1 MNIIDLRDD
10 LVVESV
16 QGSVYT
22 IDNKGNLV
30 QLYAGSHLNK
40 GDKVILQN
48 DASFDALVHNQTVT
62 FDNSADNMTVEDLK
76 NLLNQQYA
84 ATVHQNYI
92 NQSQPDDDL
101 ASSLLVKQSHS
112 VDHQISNNVTLDTI
126 HRMIEDGQD
135 PTLAQPKPAAGNEL
149 SSSAPGSVYIDYDND
164 QMLAEAGHDTAYKP
178 TDNQER
184 KDYIGGDESLFLPPL
199 HAGVQILSI
208 AEDNVINES
217 EAHSKV
223 SITGTVSQDVKVGDI
238 VELSLDKQPIGHA
251 TVTLVDGE
259 LVWTTSVDGS
269 TLVNANLD
277 LVTATVTTHDS
288 HGRTVSATDDHTYSI
303 DTDIAAK
310 ITITSIATDDNVTGP
325 DSEHSQTII
334 GTVGGDVQEGDHVI
348 VSLDGKVLGTATVQA
363 DKSWSL
369 NVDGKVL
376 LDAGSDSVTAT
387 VDIRDAAGNQAHA
400 TATHDY
406 TVDVS
411 ASIDIDPITGD
422 NIITQKEGHEQSL
435 TITGS
440 VGGQVQ
446 AGDTVIVTIHNH
458 QYKTTVG
465 ADNKWSV
472 DVTGEDVL
480 HADKASATVTTSYS
494 SHNATAS
501 SDENYQVDI
510 KADIAIDSIG
520 GDNIIN
526 DTESKGKVPVSGT
539 VGGDVKAGD
548 VVNVMVDGHKV
559 GETNVVEQD
568 GKLTWTANV
577 DGSVLKNASA
587 DSVTATVT
595 TTDEAGHSAHATDE
609 HAYQVDTDIA
619 ASITITSI
627 ATDDN
632 VTGPDSEHSQT
643 IIGTVGGDVQEGD
656 LVIVSLDGKVL
667 GTATVQADKSW
678 SLNVDGKVLLD
689 AGSDSVTATVDIRDA
704 AGNQAH
710 ATATHDYTVD
720 VSATIDI
727 DPITGDNIIT
737 QKEGHEQSLTI
748 TGSVGGQVQA
758 GDTVIV
764 TIHNH
769 QYKTTVGADNK
780 WSVDVTGEDVLHAD
794 KASATVTTSYSSHN
808 ATASSDEN
816 YQVDI
821 KADIAIDS
829 IGGDNII
836 NDTESKGKVPV
847 SGTVGGDVKAGDV
860 VNVMV
865 DGHKVGEANVVEQ
878 DGKLT
883 WTAEVDGSVLKN
895 ASADSV
901 TATVTTTDEAG
912 HSASAIDEHT
922 YKVDTDIAASITI
935 TSIATDDNVTGP
947 DSEHSQTIIGTVG
960 GDVQEGDHVIVSLD
974 GKVLGTATVQADKS
988 WSLNVDGKV
997 LLDAG
1002 SDSVTATVDIRDAAG
1017 NQAHATATHDYT
1029 VDVSATIDI
1038 DPITGD
1044 NIITQ
1049 KEGHEQSL
1057 TITGSVGG
1065 QVQAGDTVIVTIHN
1079 HQYKTTVGA
1088 DNKWSVDVT
1097 GEDVLHADKA
1107 SATVTTSYSSH
1118 NATAS
1123 SDENYQVDIKADIA
1137 IDSIGGD
1144 NIINDTESKG
1154 KVPVSGTVGGDVK
1167 AGDVVNVMVDGHK
1180 VGEANVVE
1188 QDGKL
1193 TWTAEVDGSVLKNA
1207 SADSVTA
1214 TVTTTDEAG
1223 HSASA
1228 TDEHTYKV
1236 DTDIAASI
1244 TITSIA
1250 TDDNVTGPDSEHSQT
1265 IIGTVGGDVQEGD
1278 HVIVSLDGK
1287 VLGTATVQAD
1297 KSWSLN
1303 VDGKVLLDAGS
1314 DSVTATVDIRDA
1326 AGNQAHAT
1334 ATHDYTV
1341 DVSATIDID
1350 PITGDNIITQKEG
1363 HEQSLTITGSVGGQV
1378 QAGDTVIVTIH
1389 NHQYKTTVGADNK
1402 WSVDVTGEDV
1412 LHADKASATVTTS
1425 YSSHNATASSDEN
1438 YQVDIKADIAIDSIG
1453 GDNIINDTESK
1464 GKVPVSGT
1472 VGGDVKAGDVVNVMV
1487 DGHKVGEANV
1497 VEQDGKLTWTAE
1509 VDGSVLKNA
1518 SADSVTATVTTT
1530 DEAGH
1535 SASAIDEHTYKVDTD
1550 IAASITITSIAT
1562 DDNVTGPDSEHSQT
1576 IIGTVGGD
1584 VQEGDHVIVS
1594 LDGKVLGTATVQADK
1609 SWSLNVDGKV
1619 LLDAGSDSVT
1629 ATVDIRDAAG
1639 NQAHATATHDYT
1651 VDVSATIDIDPITGD
1666 NIITQ
1671 KEGHEQ
1677 SLTITGSV
1685 GGQVQAGDTVI
1696 VTIHNHQYKT
1706 TVGAD
1711 NKWSVDVTGEDVLHA
1726 DKASA
1731 TVTTSYSSHNATAS
1745 SDENY
1750 QVDIKADI
1758 AIDSIGGDNIINDT
1772 ESKGKVPVSG
1782 TVGGDVKAGDVVN
1795 VMVDGHKVGEANVVE
1810 QDGKLT
1816 WTAEVDGSVLKN
1828 ASADSV
1834 TATVTTT
1841 DEAGHSASATDEH
1854 TYKVDTDI
1862 AASIT
1867 ITSIATDDN
1876 VTGPD
1881 SEHSQTIIG
1890 TVGGDV
1896 QEGDHVIVSLD
1907 GKVLGTATVQAD
1919 KSWSLNVDGKVLLDA
1934 GSDSVTATVDIR
1946 DAAGNQAHATATH
1959 DYTVDVSA
1967 TIDIDPITGD
1977 NIITQ
1982 KEGHEQ
1988 SLTITGSVG
1997 GQVQAGDTVI
2007 VTIHNHQYKTTVG
2020 ADNKWSVDVTGED
2033 VLHADKASATVTT
2046 SYSSHNATASSDENY
2061 QVDIKADIAID
2072 SIGGDNI
2079 INDTESKGKVPVSG
2093 TVGGDVKAGDVVNV
2107 MVDGHKVGEANVVE
2121 QDGKLTWTAEVD
2133 GSVLKNASADSVT
2146 ATVTTTDEAGHSASA
2161 TDEHTYKVDTDIAAS
2176 ITITS
2181 IATDDNVTG
2190 PDSEHSQ
2197 TIIGTVGGDVQEGD
2211 HVIVSLDG
2219 KVLGT
2224 ATVQADK
2231 SWSLNVD
2238 GKVLLDAGSDSVTAT
2253 VDIRDAAG
2261 NQAHATATHD
2271 YTVDVSASI
2280 DIDPITGDNIIT
2292 QKEGHEQ
2299 SLTITGSVGGQVQ
2312 AGDTVIVTIHNH
2324 QYKTT
2329 VGADNKWSVDVT
2341 GEDVLHADKASA
2353 TVTTSYSSHNATASS
2368 DENYQVD
2375 IKADIAIDSI
2385 GGDNIIND
2393 TESKGKVPVSG
2404 TVGGDVKA
2412 GDVVNVMVD
2421 GHKVGETN
2429 VVEQDGKLTW
2439 TANVDGSV
2447 LKNASADSVTATVTT
2462 TDEAGHSAHATDE
2475 HAYQVDTDI
2484 AASIT
2489 ITSIATD
2496 DNVTGPDSEHSQT
2509 IIGTVGG
2516 DVQEGDLVIVSLD
2529 GKVLGTAT
2537 VQADKSWSLNVDG
2550 KVLLDAGSD
2559 SVTATVD
2566 IRDVAGNQAHAT
2578 ATHDYTVD
2586 VSASIDIDPITG
2598 DNIITQKEGHEKVLD
2613 VTGKVG
2619 GQAREGDEVT
2629 VTIGNNKYITHV
2641 QKDLTWSIA
2650 VAGMDIL
2657 HANQAIASVTTSYSS
2672 HNVTVDADEPYKV
2685 DIGALVT
2692 IDSIAEDNIVTQA
2705 EGKSS
2710 VVINGSVG
2718 GDVKDGDIV
2727 TLTID
2732 GQQFTGE
2739 AKDGRYQ
2746 ITVEGSALL
2755 KDSDRIVEA
2764 SVTTTDGAHHSASDT
2779 AEKSYQIDGV
2789 VIQAD
2794 NGDNTI
2800 VGTVGSDLL
2809 IGDLDPA
2816 KIVDVP
2822 TNVNFVI
2829 DTSGSMYYGRL
2840 LNLDSIHMNSAE
2852 KYKVFV
2858 NYGATLTAADGTQL
2872 YNGSSQSGWVT
2883 VTYDQM
2889 KAGLQYDG
2897 YRAEDPI
2904 YIKSSIGEDQT
2915 YKLTDFPSVFDMT
2928 KQAYQVLVDEIL
2940 TNTNDKSSLNF
2951 NVVTFNSTVGGDSS
2965 FHYDAES
2972 NSFVNSRGTDIHNY
2986 LNSLIA
2992 GGGTEFEAPLKTISD
3007 HIVTDGNTRNVV
3019 YFLTDGK
3026 DNTGFSNS
3034 ANNSDYA
3041 ALKHAEVIS
3050 IAVGPS
3056 GDADQVNQIAQLG
3069 EGYNNNNDSE
3079 PSYSKVITN
3088 TNELTDIFKDIG
3100 QHFIPGSDT
3109 ITGSDDDDVLV
3120 GDALNIHWMYDEGL
3134 LHGQYHEPVKGKVDT
3149 YPATIIK
3156 QYLADEAHNG
3166 DTNKVLTSDINHFI
3180 ADHLDK
3186 FGNNEYGGN
3195 DHISGGK
3202 GNDILIGD
3210 GGNDT
3215 LDGGLGDDL
3224 LDGGLGN
3231 DFLTGGAGNDTFI
3244 WSDRSLVAKDSANNN
3259 PIDHIKDFAIGED
3272 KIDLTDILD
3281 KSDNTTIDDLLKHV
3295 SAEIK
3300 DVGKDD
3306 KADVVLTVHNSDSSK
3321 QTTIVLD
3328 DFASHSDLTGI
3339 TSSNEIVQH
3348 LFNDHVF
3355 K

>member
-251 TVTLVDGE
+251 TVTLVNGE

-376 LDAGSDSVTAT
+376 LDAGRDSVTAT

-411 ASIDIDPITGD
+411 AS
-422 NIITQKEGHEQSL
+422 
-435 TITGS
+435 
-440 VGGQVQ
+440 
-446 AGDTVIVTIHNH
+446 
-458 QYKTTVG
+458 
-465 ADNKWSV
+465 
-472 DVTGEDVL
+472 
-480 HADKASATVTTSYS
+480 
-494 SHNATAS
+494 
-501 SDENYQVDI
+501 
-510 KADIAIDSIG
+510 
-520 GDNIIN
+520 
-526 DTESKGKVPVSGT
+526 
-539 VGGDVKAGD
+539 
-548 VVNVMVDGHKV
+548 
-559 GETNVVEQD
+559 
-568 GKLTWTANV
+568 
-577 DGSVLKNASA
+577 
-587 DSVTATVT
+587 
-595 TTDEAGHSAHATDE
+595 
-609 HAYQVDTDIA
+609 
-619 ASITITSI
+619 
-627 ATDDN
+627 
-632 VTGPDSEHSQT
+632 
-643 IIGTVGGDVQEGD
+643 
-656 LVIVSLDGKVL
+656 
-667 GTATVQADKSW
+667 
-678 SLNVDGKVLLD
+678 
-689 AGSDSVTATVDIRDA
+689 
-704 AGNQAH
+704 
-710 ATATHDYTVD
+710 
-720 VSATIDI
+720 
-727 DPITGDNIIT
+727 
-737 QKEGHEQSLTI
+737 
-748 TGSVGGQVQA
+748 
-758 GDTVIV
+758 
-764 TIHNH
+764 
-769 QYKTTVGADNK
+769 
-780 WSVDVTGEDVLHAD
+780 
-794 KASATVTTSYSSHN
+794 
-808 ATASSDEN
+808 
-816 YQVDI
+816 
-821 KADIAIDS
+821 
-829 IGGDNII
+829 
-836 NDTESKGKVPV
+836 
-847 SGTVGGDVKAGDV
+847 
-860 VNVMV
+860 
-865 DGHKVGEANVVEQ
+865 
-878 DGKLT
+878 
-883 WTAEVDGSVLKN
+883 
-895 ASADSV
+895 
-901 TATVTTTDEAG
+901 
-912 HSASAIDEHT
+912 
-922 YKVDTDIAASITI
+922 
-935 TSIATDDNVTGP
+935 
-947 DSEHSQTIIGTVG
+947 
-960 GDVQEGDHVIVSLD
+960 
-974 GKVLGTATVQADKS
+974 
-988 WSLNVDGKV
+988 
-997 LLDAG
+997 
-1002 SDSVTATVDIRDAAG
+1002 
-1017 NQAHATATHDYT
+1017 
-1029 VDVSATIDI
+1029 IDI

-1303 VDGKVLLDAGS
+1303 VDGKVLLDAGR

-1341 DVSATIDID
+1341 DVSA
-1350 PITGDNIITQKEG
+1350 
-1363 HEQSLTITGSVGGQV
+1363 S
-1378 QAGDTVIVTIH
+1378 
-1389 NHQYKTTVGADNK
+1389 
-1402 WSVDVTGEDV
+1402 
-1412 LHADKASATVTTS
+1412 
-1425 YSSHNATASSDEN
+1425 
-1438 YQVDIKADIAIDSIG
+1438 
-1453 GDNIINDTESK
+1453 
-1464 GKVPVSGT
+1464 
-1472 VGGDVKAGDVVNVMV
+1472 
-1487 DGHKVGEANV
+1487 
-1497 VEQDGKLTWTAE
+1497 
-1509 VDGSVLKNA
+1509 
-1518 SADSVTATVTTT
+1518 
-1530 DEAGH
+1530 
-1535 SASAIDEHTYKVDTD
+1535 
-1550 IAASITITSIAT
+1550 
-1562 DDNVTGPDSEHSQT
+1562 
-1576 IIGTVGGD
+1576 
-1584 VQEGDHVIVS
+1584 
-1594 LDGKVLGTATVQADK
+1594 
-1609 SWSLNVDGKV
+1609 
-1619 LLDAGSDSVT
+1619 
-1629 ATVDIRDAAG
+1629 
-1639 NQAHATATHDYT
+1639 
-1651 VDVSATIDIDPITGD
+1651 IDIDPITGD

-1934 GSDSVTATVDIR
+1934 GRDSVTATVDIR

-1967 TIDIDPITGD
+1967 SIDIDPITGD

-2238 GKVLLDAGSDSVTAT
+2238 GKVLLDAGRDSVTAT

-2421 GHKVGETN
+2421 GHKVGEAN

-2439 TANVDGSV
+2439 TAEVDGSV

-2462 TDEAGHSAHATDE
+2462 TDEAGHSASATDE
-2475 HAYQVDTDI
+2475 HTYKVDTDI

-2516 DVQEGDLVIVSLD
+2516 DVQ
-2529 GKVLGTAT
+2529 
-2537 VQADKSWSLNVDG
+2537 
-2550 KVLLDAGSD
+2550 
-2559 SVTATVD
+2559 
-2566 IRDVAGNQAHAT
+2566 
-2578 ATHDYTVD
+2578 
-2586 VSASIDIDPITG
+2586 
-2598 DNIITQKEGHEKVLD
+2598 
-2613 VTGKVG
+2613 G
-2619 GQAREGDEVT
+2619 G
-2629 VTIGNNKYITHV
+2629 
-2641 QKDLTWSIA
+2641 
-2650 VAGMDIL
+2650 
-2657 HANQAIASVTTSYSS
+2657 TTSS
-2672 HNVTVDADEPYKV
+2672 
-2685 DIGALVT
+2685 
-2692 IDSIAEDNIVTQA
+2692 
-2705 EGKSS
+2705 
-2710 VVINGSVG
+2710 
-2718 GDVKDGDIV
+2718 
-2727 TLTID
+2727 
-2732 GQQFTGE
+2732 
-2739 AKDGRYQ
+2739 
-2746 ITVEGSALL
+2746 
-2755 KDSDRIVEA
+2755 
-2764 SVTTTDGAHHSASDT
+2764 
-2779 AEKSYQIDGV
+2779 
-2789 VIQAD
+2789 
-2794 NGDNTI
+2794 
-2800 VGTVGSDLL
+2800 
-2809 IGDLDPA
+2809 
-2816 KIVDVP
+2816 
-2822 TNVNFVI
+2822 
-2829 DTSGSMYYGRL
+2829 
-2840 LNLDSIHMNSAE
+2840 
-2852 KYKVFV
+2852 
-2858 NYGATLTAADGTQL
+2858 
-2872 YNGSSQSGWVT
+2872 
-2883 VTYDQM
+2883 
-2889 KAGLQYDG
+2889 
-2897 YRAEDPI
+2897 
-2904 YIKSSIGEDQT
+2904 
-2915 YKLTDFPSVFDMT
+2915 
-2928 KQAYQVLVDEIL
+2928 
-2940 TNTNDKSSLNF
+2940 
-2951 NVVTFNSTVGGDSS
+2951 
-2965 FHYDAES
+2965 
-2972 NSFVNSRGTDIHNY
+2972 
-2986 LNSLIA
+2986 
-2992 GGGTEFEAPLKTISD
+2992 
-3007 HIVTDGNTRNVV
+3007 
-3019 YFLTDGK
+3019 
-3026 DNTGFSNS
+3026 
-3034 ANNSDYA
+3034 
-3041 ALKHAEVIS
+3041 
-3050 IAVGPS
+3050 
-3056 GDADQVNQIAQLG
+3056 
-3069 EGYNNNNDSE
+3069 
-3079 PSYSKVITN
+3079 
-3088 TNELTDIFKDIG
+3088 
-3100 QHFIPGSDT
+3100 
-3109 ITGSDDDDVLV
+3109 
-3120 GDALNIHWMYDEGL
+3120 
-3134 LHGQYHEPVKGKVDT
+3134 
-3149 YPATIIK
+3149 
-3156 QYLADEAHNG
+3156 
-3166 DTNKVLTSDINHFI
+3166 
-3180 ADHLDK
+3180 
-3186 FGNNEYGGN
+3186 
-3195 DHISGGK
+3195 
-3202 GNDILIGD
+3202 
-3210 GGNDT
+3210 
-3215 LDGGLGDDL
+3215 
-3224 LDGGLGN
+3224 
-3231 DFLTGGAGNDTFI
+3231 
-3244 WSDRSLVAKDSANNN
+3244 
-3259 PIDHIKDFAIGED
+3259 
-3272 KIDLTDILD
+3272 
-3281 KSDNTTIDDLLKHV
+3281 
-3295 SAEIK
+3295 
-3300 DVGKDD
+3300 
-3306 KADVVLTVHNSDSSK
+3306 
-3321 QTTIVLD
+3321 
-3328 DFASHSDLTGI
+3328 
-3339 TSSNEIVQH
+3339 
-3348 LFNDHVF
+3348 
-3355 K
+3355 

>member
-400 TATHDY
+400 
-406 TVDVS
+406 
-411 ASIDIDPITGD
+411 
-422 NIITQKEGHEQSL
+422 
-435 TITGS
+435 
-440 VGGQVQ
+440 
-446 AGDTVIVTIHNH
+446 
-458 QYKTTVG
+458 
-465 ADNKWSV
+465 
-472 DVTGEDVL
+472 
-480 HADKASATVTTSYS
+480 
-494 SHNATAS
+494 
-501 SDENYQVDI
+501 
-510 KADIAIDSIG
+510 
-520 GDNIIN
+520 
-526 DTESKGKVPVSGT
+526 
-539 VGGDVKAGD
+539 
-548 VVNVMVDGHKV
+548 M
-559 GETNVVEQD
+559 
-568 GKLTWTANV
+568 
-577 DGSVLKNASA
+577 
-587 DSVTATVT
+587 
-595 TTDEAGHSAHATDE
+595 
-609 HAYQVDTDIA
+609 
-619 ASITITSI
+619 
-627 ATDDN
+627 
-632 VTGPDSEHSQT
+632 
-643 IIGTVGGDVQEGD
+643 
-656 LVIVSLDGKVL
+656 
-667 GTATVQADKSW
+667 
-678 SLNVDGKVLLD
+678 
-689 AGSDSVTATVDIRDA
+689 
-704 AGNQAH
+704 
-710 ATATHDYTVD
+710 
-720 VSATIDI
+720 
-727 DPITGDNIIT
+727 
-737 QKEGHEQSLTI
+737 
-748 TGSVGGQVQA
+748 
-758 GDTVIV
+758 
-764 TIHNH
+764 
-769 QYKTTVGADNK
+769 
-780 WSVDVTGEDVLHAD
+780 
-794 KASATVTTSYSSHN
+794 
-808 ATASSDEN
+808 
-816 YQVDI
+816 
-821 KADIAIDS
+821 
-829 IGGDNII
+829 
-836 NDTESKGKVPV
+836 
-847 SGTVGGDVKAGDV
+847 
-860 VNVMV
+860 
-865 DGHKVGEANVVEQ
+865 
-878 DGKLT
+878 
-883 WTAEVDGSVLKN
+883 
-895 ASADSV
+895 
-901 TATVTTTDEAG
+901 
-912 HSASAIDEHT
+912 
-922 YKVDTDIAASITI
+922 
-935 TSIATDDNVTGP
+935 
-947 DSEHSQTIIGTVG
+947 
-960 GDVQEGDHVIVSLD
+960 
-974 GKVLGTATVQADKS
+974 
-988 WSLNVDGKV
+988 
-997 LLDAG
+997 
-1002 SDSVTATVDIRDAAG
+1002 
-1017 NQAHATATHDYT
+1017 
-1029 VDVSATIDI
+1029 
-1038 DPITGD
+1038 
-1044 NIITQ
+1044 
-1049 KEGHEQSL
+1049 
-1057 TITGSVGG
+1057 
-1065 QVQAGDTVIVTIHN
+1065 
-1079 HQYKTTVGA
+1079 
-1088 DNKWSVDVT
+1088 
-1097 GEDVLHADKA
+1097 
-1107 SATVTTSYSSH
+1107 
-1118 NATAS
+1118 
-1123 SDENYQVDIKADIA
+1123 
-1137 IDSIGGD
+1137 
-1144 NIINDTESKG
+1144 
-1154 KVPVSGTVGGDVK
+1154 
-1167 AGDVVNVMVDGHK
+1167 
-1180 VGEANVVE
+1180 
-1188 QDGKL
+1188 
-1193 TWTAEVDGSVLKNA
+1193 
-1207 SADSVTA
+1207 
-1214 TVTTTDEAG
+1214 
-1223 HSASA
+1223 
-1228 TDEHTYKV
+1228 
-1236 DTDIAASI
+1236 
-1244 TITSIA
+1244 
-1250 TDDNVTGPDSEHSQT
+1250 
-1265 IIGTVGGDVQEGD
+1265 
-1278 HVIVSLDGK
+1278 
-1287 VLGTATVQAD
+1287 
-1297 KSWSLN
+1297 
-1303 VDGKVLLDAGS
+1303 
-1314 DSVTATVDIRDA
+1314 
-1326 AGNQAHAT
+1326 
-1334 ATHDYTV
+1334 
-1341 DVSATIDID
+1341 
-1350 PITGDNIITQKEG
+1350 
-1363 HEQSLTITGSVGGQV
+1363 
-1378 QAGDTVIVTIH
+1378 
-1389 NHQYKTTVGADNK
+1389 
-1402 WSVDVTGEDV
+1402 
-1412 LHADKASATVTTS
+1412 
-1425 YSSHNATASSDEN
+1425 
-1438 YQVDIKADIAIDSIG
+1438 
-1453 GDNIINDTESK
+1453 
-1464 GKVPVSGT
+1464 
-1472 VGGDVKAGDVVNVMV
+1472 
-1487 DGHKVGEANV
+1487 
-1497 VEQDGKLTWTAE
+1497 
-1509 VDGSVLKNA
+1509 
-1518 SADSVTATVTTT
+1518 
-1530 DEAGH
+1530 
-1535 SASAIDEHTYKVDTD
+1535 
-1550 IAASITITSIAT
+1550 
-1562 DDNVTGPDSEHSQT
+1562 
-1576 IIGTVGGD
+1576 
-1584 VQEGDHVIVS
+1584 
-1594 LDGKVLGTATVQADK
+1594 
-1609 SWSLNVDGKV
+1609 
-1619 LLDAGSDSVT
+1619 
-1629 ATVDIRDAAG
+1629 
-1639 NQAHATATHDYT
+1639 
-1651 VDVSATIDIDPITGD
+1651 
-1666 NIITQ
+1666 
-1671 KEGHEQ
+1671 
-1677 SLTITGSV
+1677 
-1685 GGQVQAGDTVI
+1685 
-1696 VTIHNHQYKT
+1696 
-1706 TVGAD
+1706 
-1711 NKWSVDVTGEDVLHA
+1711 
-1726 DKASA
+1726 
-1731 TVTTSYSSHNATAS
+1731 
-1745 SDENY
+1745 
-1750 QVDIKADI
+1750 
-1758 AIDSIGGDNIINDT
+1758 
-1772 ESKGKVPVSG
+1772 
-1782 TVGGDVKAGDVVN
+1782 
-1795 VMVDGHKVGEANVVE
+1795 
-1810 QDGKLT
+1810 
-1816 WTAEVDGSVLKN
+1816 
-1828 ASADSV
+1828 
-1834 TATVTTT
+1834 
-1841 DEAGHSASATDEH
+1841 
-1854 TYKVDTDI
+1854 
-1862 AASIT
+1862 
-1867 ITSIATDDN
+1867 
-1876 VTGPD
+1876 
-1881 SEHSQTIIG
+1881 
-1890 TVGGDV
+1890 
-1896 QEGDHVIVSLD
+1896 
-1907 GKVLGTATVQAD
+1907 
-1919 KSWSLNVDGKVLLDA
+1919 
-1934 GSDSVTATVDIR
+1934 
-1946 DAAGNQAHATATH
+1946 
-1959 DYTVDVSA
+1959 
-1967 TIDIDPITGD
+1967 
-1977 NIITQ
+1977 
-1982 KEGHEQ
+1982 
-1988 SLTITGSVG
+1988 
-1997 GQVQAGDTVI
+1997 
-2007 VTIHNHQYKTTVG
+2007 
-2020 ADNKWSVDVTGED
+2020 
-2033 VLHADKASATVTT
+2033 
-2046 SYSSHNATASSDENY
+2046 
-2061 QVDIKADIAID
+2061 
-2072 SIGGDNI
+2072 
-2079 INDTESKGKVPVSG
+2079 
-2093 TVGGDVKAGDVVNV
+2093 
-2107 MVDGHKVGEANVVE
+2107 
-2121 QDGKLTWTAEVD
+2121 
-2133 GSVLKNASADSVT
+2133 
-2146 ATVTTTDEAGHSASA
+2146 
-2161 TDEHTYKVDTDIAAS
+2161 
-2176 ITITS
+2176 
-2181 IATDDNVTG
+2181 
-2190 PDSEHSQ
+2190 
-2197 TIIGTVGGDVQEGD
+2197 
-2211 HVIVSLDG
+2211 
-2219 KVLGT
+2219 
-2224 ATVQADK
+2224 
-2231 SWSLNVD
+2231 
-2238 GKVLLDAGSDSVTAT
+2238 
-2253 VDIRDAAG
+2253 
-2261 NQAHATATHD
+2261 ATHD

>member
-199 HAGVQILSI
+199 HAGIQILSI

-559 GETNVVEQD
+559 GE
-568 GKLTWTANV
+568 
-577 DGSVLKNASA
+577 
-587 DSVTATVT
+587 
-595 TTDEAGHSAHATDE
+595 
-609 HAYQVDTDIA
+609 
-619 ASITITSI
+619 
-627 ATDDN
+627 
-632 VTGPDSEHSQT
+632 
-643 IIGTVGGDVQEGD
+643 
-656 LVIVSLDGKVL
+656 
-667 GTATVQADKSW
+667 
-678 SLNVDGKVLLD
+678 
-689 AGSDSVTATVDIRDA
+689 
-704 AGNQAH
+704 
-710 ATATHDYTVD
+710 
-720 VSATIDI
+720 
-727 DPITGDNIIT
+727 
-737 QKEGHEQSLTI
+737 
-748 TGSVGGQVQA
+748 
-758 GDTVIV
+758 
-764 TIHNH
+764 
-769 QYKTTVGADNK
+769 
-780 WSVDVTGEDVLHAD
+780 
-794 KASATVTTSYSSHN
+794 
-808 ATASSDEN
+808 
-816 YQVDI
+816 
-821 KADIAIDS
+821 
-829 IGGDNII
+829 
-836 NDTESKGKVPV
+836 
-847 SGTVGGDVKAGDV
+847 
-860 VNVMV
+860 
-865 DGHKVGEANVVEQ
+865 ANVVEQ

-912 HSASAIDEHT
+912 HSASATDEHT

-1017 NQAHATATHDYT
+1017 NQAHATAMHDYT
-1029 VDVSATIDI
+1029 VDVSASIDI

-1088 DNKWSVDVT
+1088 DNKWSVNVT

-1326 AGNQAHAT
+1326 AGNQAHAM

-1341 DVSATIDID
+1341 DVSASIDID

-1509 VDGSVLKNA
+1509 
-1518 SADSVTATVTTT
+1518 
-1530 DEAGH
+1530 
-1535 SASAIDEHTYKVDTD
+1535 I
-1550 IAASITITSIAT
+1550 
-1562 DDNVTGPDSEHSQT
+1562 
-1576 IIGTVGGD
+1576 
-1584 VQEGDHVIVS
+1584 
-1594 LDGKVLGTATVQADK
+1594 
-1609 SWSLNVDGKV
+1609 
-1619 LLDAGSDSVT
+1619 
-1629 ATVDIRDAAG
+1629 
-1639 NQAHATATHDYT
+1639 
-1651 VDVSATIDIDPITGD
+1651 
-1666 NIITQ
+1666 
-1671 KEGHEQ
+1671 
-1677 SLTITGSV
+1677 
-1685 GGQVQAGDTVI
+1685 
-1696 VTIHNHQYKT
+1696 
-1706 TVGAD
+1706 
-1711 NKWSVDVTGEDVLHA
+1711 
-1726 DKASA
+1726 
-1731 TVTTSYSSHNATAS
+1731 
-1745 SDENY
+1745 
-1750 QVDIKADI
+1750 
-1758 AIDSIGGDNIINDT
+1758 
-1772 ESKGKVPVSG
+1772 
-1782 TVGGDVKAGDVVN
+1782 
-1795 VMVDGHKVGEANVVE
+1795 
-1810 QDGKLT
+1810 
-1816 WTAEVDGSVLKN
+1816 DGSVLKN

-1946 DAAGNQAHATATH
+1946 DAAGNQAHATAMH

-1967 TIDIDPITGD
+1967 SIDIDPITGD

-2299 SLTITGSVGGQVQ
+2299 SLIITGSVGGQVQ

-2329 VGADNKWSVDVT
+2329 VSADNTWSVDVK

-2353 TVTTSYSSHNATASS
+2353 TVTTTYSSHNATASS

-2421 GHKVGETN
+2421 GHKVGEAN

-2439 TANVDGSV
+2439 TAEVDGSV

-2462 TDEAGHSAHATDE
+2462 TDEAGHSASATDE
-2475 HAYQVDTDI
+2475 HTYKVDTDI

-2516 DVQEGDLVIVSLD
+2516 DVQEGDHVIVSLD

-2566 IRDVAGNQAHAT
+2566 IRDAAGNQAHAT

>member
-400 TATHDY
+400 MATHDY

-411 ASIDIDPITGD
+411 AS
-422 NIITQKEGHEQSL
+422 
-435 TITGS
+435 
-440 VGGQVQ
+440 
-446 AGDTVIVTIHNH
+446 
-458 QYKTTVG
+458 
-465 ADNKWSV
+465 
-472 DVTGEDVL
+472 
-480 HADKASATVTTSYS
+480 
-494 SHNATAS
+494 
-501 SDENYQVDI
+501 
-510 KADIAIDSIG
+510 
-520 GDNIIN
+520 
-526 DTESKGKVPVSGT
+526 
-539 VGGDVKAGD
+539 
-548 VVNVMVDGHKV
+548 
-559 GETNVVEQD
+559 
-568 GKLTWTANV
+568 
-577 DGSVLKNASA
+577 
-587 DSVTATVT
+587 
-595 TTDEAGHSAHATDE
+595 
-609 HAYQVDTDIA
+609 
-619 ASITITSI
+619 
-627 ATDDN
+627 
-632 VTGPDSEHSQT
+632 
-643 IIGTVGGDVQEGD
+643 
-656 LVIVSLDGKVL
+656 
-667 GTATVQADKSW
+667 
-678 SLNVDGKVLLD
+678 
-689 AGSDSVTATVDIRDA
+689 
-704 AGNQAH
+704 
-710 ATATHDYTVD
+710 
-720 VSATIDI
+720 IDI

-883 WTAEVDGSVLKN
+883 WTAEIDGSVLKN

-912 HSASAIDEHT
+912 HSASATDEHT

-1017 NQAHATATHDYT
+1017 NQAHAMATHDYT
-1029 VDVSATIDI
+1029 VDVSASIDI

-1250 TDDNVTGPDSEHSQT
+1250 TDDNVTGPDSE
-1265 IIGTVGGDVQEGD
+1265 
-1278 HVIVSLDGK
+1278 
-1287 VLGTATVQAD
+1287 
-1297 KSWSLN
+1297 
-1303 VDGKVLLDAGS
+1303 
-1314 DSVTATVDIRDA
+1314 
-1326 AGNQAHAT
+1326 
-1334 ATHDYTV
+1334 Y
-1341 DVSATIDID
+1341 
-1350 PITGDNIITQKEG
+1350 
-1363 HEQSLTITGSVGGQV
+1363 
-1378 QAGDTVIVTIH
+1378 
-1389 NHQYKTTVGADNK
+1389 
-1402 WSVDVTGEDV
+1402 
-1412 LHADKASATVTTS
+1412 
-1425 YSSHNATASSDEN
+1425 
-1438 YQVDIKADIAIDSIG
+1438 
-1453 GDNIINDTESK
+1453 
-1464 GKVPVSGT
+1464 
-1472 VGGDVKAGDVVNVMV
+1472 
-1487 DGHKVGEANV
+1487 
-1497 VEQDGKLTWTAE
+1497 
-1509 VDGSVLKNA
+1509 
-1518 SADSVTATVTTT
+1518 
-1530 DEAGH
+1530 
-1535 SASAIDEHTYKVDTD
+1535 
-1550 IAASITITSIAT
+1550 
-1562 DDNVTGPDSEHSQT
+1562 
-1576 IIGTVGGD
+1576 
-1584 VQEGDHVIVS
+1584 
-1594 LDGKVLGTATVQADK
+1594 
-1609 SWSLNVDGKV
+1609 
-1619 LLDAGSDSVT
+1619 
-1629 ATVDIRDAAG
+1629 
-1639 NQAHATATHDYT
+1639 
-1651 VDVSATIDIDPITGD
+1651 
-1666 NIITQ
+1666 
-1671 KEGHEQ
+1671 
-1677 SLTITGSV
+1677 
-1685 GGQVQAGDTVI
+1685 
-1696 VTIHNHQYKT
+1696 
-1706 TVGAD
+1706 
-1711 NKWSVDVTGEDVLHA
+1711 
-1726 DKASA
+1726 
-1731 TVTTSYSSHNATAS
+1731 
-1745 SDENY
+1745 
-1750 QVDIKADI
+1750 
-1758 AIDSIGGDNIINDT
+1758 
-1772 ESKGKVPVSG
+1772 
-1782 TVGGDVKAGDVVN
+1782 
-1795 VMVDGHKVGEANVVE
+1795 
-1810 QDGKLT
+1810 
-1816 WTAEVDGSVLKN
+1816 
-1828 ASADSV
+1828 
-1834 TATVTTT
+1834 
-1841 DEAGHSASATDEH
+1841 
-1854 TYKVDTDI
+1854 
-1862 AASIT
+1862 
-1867 ITSIATDDN
+1867 
-1876 VTGPD
+1876 
-1881 SEHSQTIIG
+1881 
-1890 TVGGDV
+1890 
-1896 QEGDHVIVSLD
+1896 
-1907 GKVLGTATVQAD
+1907 
-1919 KSWSLNVDGKVLLDA
+1919 
-1934 GSDSVTATVDIR
+1934 
-1946 DAAGNQAHATATH
+1946 
-1959 DYTVDVSA
+1959 
-1967 TIDIDPITGD
+1967 
-1977 NIITQ
+1977 
-1982 KEGHEQ
+1982 
-1988 SLTITGSVG
+1988 
-1997 GQVQAGDTVI
+1997 
-2007 VTIHNHQYKTTVG
+2007 
-2020 ADNKWSVDVTGED
+2020 
-2033 VLHADKASATVTT
+2033 
-2046 SYSSHNATASSDENY
+2046 
-2061 QVDIKADIAID
+2061 
-2072 SIGGDNI
+2072 
-2079 INDTESKGKVPVSG
+2079 
-2093 TVGGDVKAGDVVNV
+2093 
-2107 MVDGHKVGEANVVE
+2107 
-2121 QDGKLTWTAEVD
+2121 
-2133 GSVLKNASADSVT
+2133 
-2146 ATVTTTDEAGHSASA
+2146 
-2161 TDEHTYKVDTDIAAS
+2161 
-2176 ITITS
+2176 
-2181 IATDDNVTG
+2181 
-2190 PDSEHSQ
+2190 SQ

-2421 GHKVGETN
+2421 GHKVGEAN

-2439 TANVDGSV
+2439 TAEVDGSV

-2462 TDEAGHSAHATDE
+2462 TDEAGHSASATDE
-2475 HAYQVDTDI
+2475 HTYKVDTDI

-2496 DNVTGPDSEHSQT
+2496 DNVTGPDSEYSQT

-2516 DVQEGDLVIVSLD
+2516 DVQEGDHVIVSLD

-2566 IRDVAGNQAHAT
+2566 IRDAAGNQAHAT